1 MKVKELIKQLQRFDG
16 DLDVALD
23 SDSVDLYSFRIESVS
38 IGSEQSQYDCVML
51 YGNLKFE

>member
-51 YGNLKFE
+51 YGNLTE